1 MHRSFATGEPQRID
15 AVRTIADSLGAP
27 TAMPYTYGL
36 CRRLLDGLVRVDDE
50 AICRAMWLL
59 FADAKLAVEPG
70 GAAALA
76 GMLQLREQLAGKRI
90 GVLVCGSN
98 VDHATFGKCLER
110 GAPA

>member
-1 MHRSFATGEPQRID
+1 
-15 AVRTIADSLGAP
+15 
-27 TAMPYTYGL
+27 
-36 CRRLLDGLVRVDDE
+36 
-50 AICRAMWLL
+50 MWLL